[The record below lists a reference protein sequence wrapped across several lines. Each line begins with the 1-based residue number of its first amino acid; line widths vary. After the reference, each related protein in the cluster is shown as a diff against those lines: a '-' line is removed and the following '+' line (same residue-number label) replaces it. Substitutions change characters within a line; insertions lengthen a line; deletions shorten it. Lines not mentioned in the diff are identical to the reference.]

1 MQDIRLYINDQLVDL
16 PEGIDRQLRL
26 SKGGTDAAD
35 LEARTADQSYT
46 MTLPFTRT
54 NDALFRNADI
64 QSTGKFFSPSP
75 YRARLEAGGRPL
87 LSGGWRLSGIK
98 GGYQGLI
105 YAEEVDVFAQ
115 IAEKTLRDISTMTPV
130 FFRGGHDFADLL
142 EKDNTESDICFPLVA
157 YGNFFAPAPSE
168 NRDEPPSNRIK
179 APLELDDY
187 TPSVYYV
194 NIIRHIFE
202 SAGWKAGGEP
212 LEDPFFRQLCLPFT
226 GEEYPWNW
234 GELLKLTAWPGSHER
249 TWSSY
254 NAEEDVD
261 AGRFHRF
268 YPLDLETS
276 YNPAGRYRKDAYVV
290 RREGVYSVALQL
302 QAGAFS
308 WSYSGAWNGVWV
320 ELRRVPAGAPYLEG
334 EVVASQQIGPSGS
347 YTGGGVALE
356 ETAVWL
362 GETDKLVPVLH
373 VEFYDN
379 AEGTAS
385 FSYELEAFSVTPV
398 DEEIG
403 PLTIDITRTLPEM
416 NQRDF
421 VKGFMTLGNLR
432 FVLDARNRSI
442 TFYYHDRY
450 ELPADFAVD
459 LTACADPAESEFVP
473 ATKARRFIFRYAE
486 DSGDALSEQ
495 ARALADKTVDTRNGN
510 GEGDQVISLP
520 FAATAMRDFWGG
532 GTLHQL
538 PCMASQEQL
547 DAPLNTVSWD
557 YGYAPRLIR
566 YNGPSANALP
576 LAFLPAGSGYYGS
589 GNFAGLNWSELY
601 ERHYRGYVTD
611 IVKGHLLKN
620 RFALTPD
627 LYRQLSPSKF
637 VLFHGILYRLN
648 KVQGYA
654 VADEG
659 ALTEVELLRM
669 VKEAVSGGR
678 PRNNEAQL
686 TKEWYGE
693 EFYSGE
699 WY

>member
-1 MQDIRLYINDQLVDL
+1 MQDIRLYINDTLVDL
-16 PEGIDRQLRL
+16 PQDTARQLRL

-35 LEARTADQSYT
+35 LESRTADQSYT
-46 MTLPFTRT
+46 LTLPFTRT
-54 NDALFRNADI
+54 NDALFQNADV
-64 QSTGKFFSPSP
+64 QTTGKFFTPSP

-105 YAEEVDVFAQ
+105 YADEVDVFAQ
-115 IAEKTLRDISTMTPV
+115 IAEKTLRDISTFAPV

-157 YGNFFAPAPSE
+157 YGNFFAAPASGE
-168 NRDEPPSNRIK
+168 RDVPAGPYIK
-179 APLELDDY
+179 DPLEIDDY

-202 SAGWKAGGEP
+202 SVGWKAGGEP
-212 LEDPFFRQLCLPFT
+212 LEDPFFRELCLPFT

-234 GELLKLTAWPGSHER
+234 AELLKLTAWPGSVQR
-249 TWSSY
+249 NWPSY
-254 NAEEDVD
+254 PAEEDVD

-268 YPLDLETS
+268 FPLELEPS
-276 YNPAGRYRKDAYVV
+276 YSPAGRWRQNAYVA
-290 RREGVYSVALQL
+290 RREGLYSVTLSL
-302 QAGAFS
+302 QAGAFT
-308 WSYSGAWNGVWV
+308 WSYASAWDGVWV
-320 ELRRVPAGAPYLEG
+320 ELRRVPAGTPYLEG
-334 EVVASQQIGPSGS
+334 EVVVSQQVGGAGT
-347 YTGGGVALE
+347 YTGGAVALQ
-356 ETAVWL
+356 AQALL
-362 GETDKLVPVLH
+362 GETDRLVPVLH
-373 VEFYDN
+373 VAFYNGDN
-379 AEGTAS
+379 GTAS
-385 FSYELEAFSVTPV
+385 FAYELEDFTVTPD
-398 DEEIG
+398 DEAVG
-403 PLTIDITRTLPEM
+403 PLTLDIARTLPEV

-432 FVLDARNRSI
+432 FVLDTRNRSI

-473 ATKARRFIFRYAE
+473 ATKARRFVFRYAE
-486 DSGDALSEQ
+486 DSGDALSAP

-510 GEGDQVISLP
+510 GEGDQEITLP
-520 FAATAMRDFWGG
+520 FAATAMRNYYV
-532 GTLHQL
+532 GTQLHQL

-557 YGYAPRLIR
+557 YGYTPRLIR
-566 YNGPSANALP
+566 YNGPSALTLP
-576 LAFLPAGSGYYGS
+576 LAFLPSGVGLYGT
-589 GNFAGLNWSELY
+589 GNTAGLNWSELY

-627 LYRQLSPSKF
+627 LYRRLSPSRL

-678 PRNNEAQL
+678 PRNNAAKL

-693 EFYSGE
+693 EFYPGE